1 MNLDFD
7 SDIHF
12 NLELDFD
19 LDFDLHPDMAFT
31 FASSCTPLHIIPEQ
45 REWGEGKRR
54 GLGKDCYR
62 IDIV

>member
-19 LDFDLHPDMAFT
+19 LDFDLHPNLT
-31 FASSCTPLHIIPEQ
+31 LASPLS
-45 REWGEGKRR
+45 
-54 GLGKDCYR
+54 LNFDL
-62 IDIV
+62 